1 MKPSYEDPIKSIYQS
16 IRSRDYDT
24 LSDVLDHFYNSGGRS
39 AGVKSAICF
48 GYKVLAGEY
57 GQGSPVDALQAND
70 RARQMFPSDKGLLQ
84 DEIGFLFEFID
95 KNTNKVTEKDI
106 DQVGMMIKLIKIK
119 VPKSSSVMA
128 DSVCEPLVNRLERI
142 KSDTELKETSNIY
155 QVSEPMMYN
164 LYSDLTEQER
174 NEKIAII
181 ILKTI
186 EDMDRIDYLK
196 KNKKKPT
203 KKSVTPKP

>member
-1 MKPSYEDPIKSIYQS
+1 
-16 IRSRDYDT
+16 
-24 LSDVLDHFYNSGGRS
+24 
-39 AGVKSAICF
+39 
-48 GYKVLAGEY
+48 
-57 GQGSPVDALQAND
+57 
-70 RARQMFPSDKGLLQ
+70 
-84 DEIGFLFEFID
+84 
-95 KNTNKVTEKDI
+95 
-106 DQVGMMIKLIKIK
+106 
-119 VPKSSSVMA
+119 
-128 DSVCEPLVNRLERI
+128 
-142 KSDTELKETSNIY
+142 
-155 QVSEPMMYN
+155 MMYN

>member
-1 MKPSYEDPIKSIYQS
+1 
-16 IRSRDYDT
+16 
-24 LSDVLDHFYNSGGRS
+24 
-39 AGVKSAICF
+39 
-48 GYKVLAGEY
+48 
-57 GQGSPVDALQAND
+57 
-70 RARQMFPSDKGLLQ
+70 
-84 DEIGFLFEFID
+84 
-95 KNTNKVTEKDI
+95 
-106 DQVGMMIKLIKIK
+106 
-119 VPKSSSVMA
+119 
-128 DSVCEPLVNRLERI
+128 VNRLERI
-142 KSDTELKETSNIY
+142 KSNTELKETSNIY

>member
-1 MKPSYEDPIKSIYQS
+1 MNI
-16 IRSRDYDT
+16 
-24 LSDVLDHFYNSGGRS
+24 
-39 AGVKSAICF
+39 
-48 GYKVLAGEY
+48 
-57 GQGSPVDALQAND
+57 
-70 RARQMFPSDKGLLQ
+70 
-84 DEIGFLFEFID
+84 
-95 KNTNKVTEKDI
+95 
-106 DQVGMMIKLIKIK
+106 
-119 VPKSSSVMA
+119 
-128 DSVCEPLVNRLERI
+128 LERI

-186 EDMDRIDYLK
+186 EDMDRIDYLN
-196 KNKKKPT
+196 KNKKKPK

>member
-1 MKPSYEDPIKSIYQS
+1 MNI
-16 IRSRDYDT
+16 
-24 LSDVLDHFYNSGGRS
+24 
-39 AGVKSAICF
+39 
-48 GYKVLAGEY
+48 
-57 GQGSPVDALQAND
+57 
-70 RARQMFPSDKGLLQ
+70 
-84 DEIGFLFEFID
+84 
-95 KNTNKVTEKDI
+95 
-106 DQVGMMIKLIKIK
+106 
-119 VPKSSSVMA
+119 
-128 DSVCEPLVNRLERI
+128 LERI

-186 EDMDRIDYLK
+186 EDMDRIDYLN

-203 KKSVTPKP
+203 KKSVTQKP

>member
-1 MKPSYEDPIKSIYQS
+1 
-16 IRSRDYDT
+16 
-24 LSDVLDHFYNSGGRS
+24 
-39 AGVKSAICF
+39 
-48 GYKVLAGEY
+48 
-57 GQGSPVDALQAND
+57 
-70 RARQMFPSDKGLLQ
+70 
-84 DEIGFLFEFID
+84 
-95 KNTNKVTEKDI
+95 
-106 DQVGMMIKLIKIK
+106 
-119 VPKSSSVMA
+119 MA

>member
-1 MKPSYEDPIKSIYQS
+1 MNI
-16 IRSRDYDT
+16 
-24 LSDVLDHFYNSGGRS
+24 
-39 AGVKSAICF
+39 
-48 GYKVLAGEY
+48 
-57 GQGSPVDALQAND
+57 
-70 RARQMFPSDKGLLQ
+70 
-84 DEIGFLFEFID
+84 
-95 KNTNKVTEKDI
+95 
-106 DQVGMMIKLIKIK
+106 
-119 VPKSSSVMA
+119 
-128 DSVCEPLVNRLERI
+128 LERI

-186 EDMDRIDYLK
+186 EDMDRIDYLN

-203 KKSVTPKP
+203 KKSVIPKP